1 MTLYSTASKMY
12 QSLSGDNPNRA
23 MRKDIAGLL
32 SDRLNAE
39 SDQHRA
45 EYEPSEDLKQQLIDA
60 IEKGRY
66 MFWAGAVDQRV
77 LTHERYPTAAWAYAT
92 LNAAYFD
99 ADAKRAAEEEAAGPL
114 SAERLK
120 EHHRKQRHTLYA
132 MAAIGQE
139 LERWAPN
146 CPMDGSRSA
155 SSLFAGEG
163 SSHQNVGANEYTLAQ
178 TIQHLGEVCRVLKAD
193 VPDAP
198 DTDTLRHSFDPGR
211 LSITLQQL
219 SVTQGSF
226 STEYEGLPLFDGPTD
241 ARMTLVPMSPKEG
254 ARHYDVAYLPDL
266 LTHVGFIREQHLSAL
281 AQRDDAPEI
290 LQQLAN
296 ETLALVAARDHVLNR
311 PTTAADVLR
320 ETAISLLTRID
331 SQYETIQIPWTRCSV
346 EGRHGVIGAVAHE
359 CRGEEAYIQ
368 AMARRDELESH
379 GYVDLRI
386 VCDVE
391 RQPLEYMSYLFL
403 QARPDAYLS
412 GYAAKE
418 NMTLGAE
425 EVDPLAPSADTKKDL
440 LDWSDI

>member
-23 MRKDIAGLL
+23 MRKDIADILAA
-32 SDRLNAE
+32 RLAAKSNKALHGPSAE
-39 SDQHRA
+39 
-45 EYEPSEDLKQQLIDA
+45 LKQQLIDA
-60 IEKGRY
+60 IAKGRY

-77 LTHERYPTAAWAYAT
+77 LALERYPTAAWAYAA
-92 LNAAYFD
+92 LHAAYFD
-99 ADAKRAAEEEAAGPL
+99 AHAKRVALEEAGGPL
-114 SAERLK
+114 SVEQL
-120 EHHRKQRHTLYA
+120 EDHHRRQRHTLYA

-139 LERWAPN
+139 LEKWALN
-146 CPMDGSRSA
+146 RPMDGSRSVIR
-155 SSLFAGEG
+155 LFDGE
-163 SSHQNVGANEYTLAQ
+163 STLQLGANPHGYALAR

-193 VPDAP
+193 VPHAP

-226 STEYEGLPLFDGPTD
+226 SAEYEGRALFDGSVD
-241 ARMTLVPMSPKEG
+241 AQMTLVPMTPKEG
-254 ARHYDVAYLPDL
+254 AEHYEVAYLPDL
-266 LTHVGFIREQHLSAL
+266 LTHVGLIREQHLSAL

-296 ETLALVAARDHVLNR
+296 ETLALVAARDHALNR

-320 ETAISLLTRID
+320 ETAIALLARID
-331 SQYETIQIPWTRCSV
+331 TQYEAVQIPWTRCSV
-346 EGRHGVIGAVAHE
+346 EGRHGVIGQVAHD
-359 CRGEEAYIQ
+359 CRGEEAYTQ
-368 AMARRDELESH
+368 AMARRDELESN

-412 GYAAKE
+412 GYNQNAKE
-418 NMTLGAE
+418 NMPSASE
-425 EVDPLAPSADTKKDL
+425 EVDPLAPSADTKKNL

>member
-1 MTLYSTASKMY
+1 MTLNSTASKMY
-12 QSLSGDNPNRA
+12 QSLSGDNPNRTL
-23 MRKDIAGLL
+23 RKDI
-32 SDRLNAE
+32 SDILAARLAAE
-39 SDQHRA
+39 SHKA
-45 EYEPSEDLKQQLIDA
+45 LHGPSDELKQQLIDA

-99 ADAKRAAEEEAAGPL
+99 AHAKRVALEEADGPL
-114 SAERLK
+114 SVERLA

-139 LERWAPN
+139 LEKWAPN
-146 CPMDGSRSA
+146 RPMDGSRSVIR
-155 SSLFAGEG
+155 LFDGE
-163 SSHQNVGANEYTLAQ
+163 STLQRGANPHGYALAQ

-211 LSITLQQL
+211 LSITVHQL
-219 SVTQGSF
+219 SVTQASF
-226 STEYEGLPLFDGPTD
+226 SAEYEGRPLFDGPTD
-241 ARMTLVPMSPKEG
+241 ARMTLMPMSPKEG
-254 ARHYDVAYLPDL
+254 TRHYDVAYLPDL
-266 LTHVGFIREQHLSAL
+266 LTHVGLIREQHLSAV

-296 ETLALVAARDHVLNR
+296 ETLALVAARDHALNR

-320 ETAISLLTRID
+320 ETAIALLTRID
-331 SQYETIQIPWTRCSV
+331 AQYEAVQVPWTHCTV
-346 EGRHGVIGAVAHE
+346 EGRHGVIGAVAHA
-359 CRGEEAYIQ
+359 CRGEDAVTQ

-386 VCDVE
+386 ACDVE

-412 GYAAKE
+412 GYNQNAKE
-418 NMTLGAE
+418 NMPSASE
-425 EVDPLAPSADTKKDL
+425 EVDPLAPSADTKKNL